1 MAKLTKENIQFI
13 DSYLK
18 KKGVKYLDVRVEL
31 IDHLST
37 AFEENS
43 NYGLLIDFLNTK
55 EVFISEFQKK
65 RHTKIHWSYQ
75 KLLWLEFFKGF
86 YTAKGLLQTGAV
98 FLILFMGLQYYEIKT
113 VAGACLVTTGSINLA
128 AMFTHFKQRKA
139 INKIQSSVLVFAILA
154 LPVLPLYFYSQI
166 NSFIESHLVIFIA
179 FWMLV
184 LSLNLA
190 GATLVYRLKNKIIK
204 HYNTLMLA

>member
-55 EVFISEFQKK
+55 EVFISEFQKNDIPK
-65 RHTKIHWSYQ
+65 YIGAIRNSY
-75 KLLWLEFFKGF
+75 G
-86 YTAKGLLQTGAV
+86 
-98 FLILFMGLQYYEIKT
+98 
-113 VAGACLVTTGSINLA
+113 
-128 AMFTHFKQRKA
+128 
-139 INKIQSSVLVFAILA
+139 
-154 LPVLPLYFYSQI
+154 
-166 NSFIESHLVIFIA
+166 
-179 FWMLV
+179 
-184 LSLNLA
+184 
-190 GATLVYRLKNKIIK
+190 
-204 HYNTLMLA
+204 

>member
-1 MAKLTKENIQFI
+1 
-13 DSYLK
+13 
-18 KKGVKYLDVRVEL
+18 
-31 IDHLST
+31 
-37 AFEENS
+37 
-43 NYGLLIDFLNTK
+43 
-55 EVFISEFQKK
+55 
-65 RHTKIHWSYQ
+65 
-75 KLLWLEFFKGF
+75 
-86 YTAKGLLQTGAV
+86 
-98 FLILFMGLQYYEIKT
+98 MGLQYYEIKT

-184 LSLNLA
+184 LLLNLA